1 MAKEIPHTN
10 KGKEM
15 YTNGITGGDGR
26 KAKRISEDRMSHPEN
41 RVSGGSVSFSSLSF
55 LFGLTHK
62 CLVLTGRNRII
73 EISESRAEIL
83 TS

>member
-41 RVSGGSVSFSSLSF
+41 QVSGGSVSLVWVSSLGW
-55 LFGLTHK
+55 LIN
-62 CLVLTGRNRII
+62 V
-73 EISESRAEIL
+73 
-83 TS
+83 